1 MELTDFQSS
10 VTVLCGIA
18 IVVGILGVIVPILPG
33 LLLCW
38 IGVLAWAIF
47 SDGGFGKWV
56 VLGIVTIVALIG
68 TAAKYAFPGQRLKQS
83 GVPNL
88 SLFIGGVL
96 GIVGFFVIPLV
107 GLPLGFV
114 FGIFLAEWLRMR
126 QGDPAW
132 RSTRQAL
139 KAVGLSMLIELAA
152 AMVIVV
158 TWVAG
163 VILT

>member
-1 MELTDFQSS
+1 MELTDIQSS
-10 VTVLCGIA
+10 VTILCGIA
-18 IVVGILGVIVPILPG
+18 IVVGVLGVIIPILPG

-38 IGVLAWAIF
+38 IGVVAWAIF
-47 SDGGFGKWV
+47 SDGGWGRWL
-56 VLGIVTIVALIG
+56 VLAIVTVVALTG

-88 SLFIGGVL
+88 SLFVGGVL
-96 GIVGFFVIPLV
+96 GIVGFFVIPIV

-114 FGIFLAEWLRMR
+114 FGIFLAEWLRVR
-126 QGDPAW
+126 QGGPAW

-152 AMVIVV
+152 AMIIVV

-163 VILT
+163 VAFA

>member
-56 VLGIVTIVALIG
+56 VLGIVTIVALVG

-88 SLFIGGVL
+88 SLFIGGIL

-126 QGDPAW
+126 QSGPAW

>member
-18 IVVGILGVIVPILPG
+18 IAVGVLGVIVPILPG

-38 IGVLAWAIF
+38 VGVLAWAIF

-56 VLGIVTIVALIG
+56 VLGIVTLVALTG

-88 SLFIGGVL
+88 SLFVGGVL
-96 GIVGFFVIPLV
+96 GIVGFFVIPII

-114 FGIFLAEWLRMR
+114 FGIFLAEWLRVR
-126 QGDPAW
+126 QGGPAW

-152 AMVIVV
+152 AMIIVV